1 MAQDKATVT
10 VEQAYDGAPIAEVPF
25 DQWAKA
31 DTFLTRATA
40 LHADRKQWLPAH
52 ERIAIL
58 KRLARLVEN
67 ESEAFSLLIAREGG
81 KPLADA
87 RVEVDRAVNGLD
99 LAAEEIGGLGGQE
112 IPMDLSAGG
121 AGRIAFTQR
130 SPIGPVVAISAFNHP
145 LNLIVHQVAPAIA
158 TGCPVMVK
166 PAMTTP
172 LSCLRF
178 VELAHEAGLPPEWCQ
193 AIICD
198 DATAQRLVT
207 DPRVAFFSFIGSAR
221 IGWMLQSKLSPGTR
235 CALEHGGVAPA
246 IVAADADLEA
256 VVPSIVKG
264 GFYHSGQVCV
274 SIQRIFVE
282 RSKVDDFNAA
292 LVSAVK
298 KLNVGDPTDAATEAG
313 PLILPREVDRVEAW
327 VEEAVAGGAKV
338 LTGGK
343 RVSAHVY
350 EPTVLLEPAPDAKV
364 STLEV
369 FGPVV
374 CIYAYDD
381 IDEAVTRAN
390 ALSVAFQSTIYT
402 KDIDRAL
409 NAAQN
414 LAGGAVMI
422 NDHSAFRVDWM
433 PFAGKRSSGLGV
445 GGIRYTMHDMT
456 DEKMIVI
463 KLAV

>member
-1 MAQDKATVT
+1 MAQDTIT
-10 VEQAYDGAPIAEVPF
+10 VEQAYDGAPIGQVALDSWE
-25 DQWAKA
+25 KA
-31 DTFLTRATA
+31 DAFLTRAQA

-58 KRLARLVEN
+58 KRLARLVEQ
-67 ESEAFSLLIAREGG
+67 ESEDFTLLIAREGG
-81 KPLADA
+81 KPLGDA

-99 LAAEEIGGLGGQE
+99 LAAEEIGHLGGE
-112 IPMDLSAGG
+112 EMPMDLTAGG

-130 SPIGPVVAISAFNHP
+130 NPIGPVVAISAFNHP

-158 TGCPVMVK
+158 TGCPVIVK
-166 PAMTTP
+166 PAATTP

-178 VELAHEAGLPPEWCQ
+178 IELAHAAGLSPEWCQ
-193 AIICD
+193 AIVCD
-198 DATAQRLVT
+198 QVTAERLAT

-221 IGWMLQSKLSPGTR
+221 VGWMLQSKLSPGTR
-235 CALEHGGVAPA
+235 SALEHGGVAPA
-246 IVAADADLEA
+246 IVAADADLDA
-256 VVPSIVKG
+256 VIPSIVKG

-274 SIQRIFVE
+274 STQRIFVE
-282 RSKVDDFNAA
+282 RAKIDEFTEA
-292 LVSAVK
+292 LVSAVRE
-298 KLNVGDPTDAATEAG
+298 LTVGDPTDPATDAG

-327 VEEAVAGGAKV
+327 VEEAIAGGATL

-343 RVSAHVY
+343 RISDRVY

-374 CIYAYDD
+374 CVYAYDEIED
-381 IDEAVTRAN
+381 AVARAN
-390 ALSVAFQSTIYT
+390 ALPVAFQSAIYT

-414 LAGGAVMI
+414 LSGGAVMI
-422 NDHSAFRVDWM
+422 NDHTAFRVDWM
-433 PFAGKRSSGLGV
+433 PFAGKRSSGMGI

-456 DEKMIVI
+456 DEKIVVI
-463 KLAV
+463 KLGR

>member
-1 MAQDKATVT
+1 MTQDRTTVT
-10 VEQAYDGAPIAEVPF
+10 VEQAYDGSPIERIPL

-31 DTFLTRATA
+31 DAFLTRAHA
-40 LHADRKQWLPAH
+40 LHSDRAQWLPAH

-87 RVEVDRAVNGLD
+87 RVEVDRAVNGLE

-130 SPIGPVVAISAFNHP
+130 SPIGPVVAVSAFNHP

-178 VELAHEAGLPPEWCQ
+178 VELVHAAGLPPEWCQ
-193 AIICD
+193 AIVCD
-198 DATAQRLVT
+198 DETAERLVT

-221 IGWMLQSKLSPGTR
+221 VGWMLQSRLSPGTR

-246 IVAADADLEA
+246 IVASDADLEA
-256 VVPSIVKG
+256 VIPSIVKG
-264 GFYHSGQVCV
+264 GFYHAGQVCV
-274 SIQRIFVE
+274 STQRVFVE
-282 RSKVDDFNAA
+282 RAKIDDFNDA
-292 LVSAVK
+292 LTDAVK
-298 KLNVGDPTDAATEAG
+298 RLNVGDPTDATTDSG
-313 PLILPREVDRVEAW
+313 PLILPREVDRVETW
-327 VEEAVAGGAKV
+327 VGEAVSGGARV
-338 LTGGK
+338 LTGGN
-343 RVSAHVY
+343 RLDAHVFA
-350 EPTVLLEPAPDAKV
+350 PTVLLEPAPDAKV
-364 STLEV
+364 SCQEI

-374 CIYAYDD
+374 NVYAYDSIED
-381 IDEAVTRAN
+381 AVQRAN
-390 ALSVAFQSTIYT
+390 ALPVAFQSAIYT

-414 LAGGAVMI
+414 LSGGAVMI
-422 NDHSAFRVDWM
+422 NDHTAFRVDWM
-433 PFAGKRSSGLGV
+433 PFAGKRSSGLGI

-456 DEKMIVI
+456 DEKIIVI
-463 KLAV
+463 KLAG